1 MDQTSR
7 IVKAFLEAGYQA
19 TPNRRLMAE
28 LVATTDG
35 HFSAADLLD
44 RARQRRAKVGR
55 ASIFRG
61 LELLTALRVVERL
74 DLPDRSHAYVL
85 CDPDEHHHHL
95 VCSRC
100 GRSVD
105 VADGELARLV
115 DEIGRRHGYRIE
127 THRLELFGLCPACAG
142 AGEAADAATAPA
154 ADTSAAG
161 RGGPA

>member
-1 MDQTSR
+1 MDQTTR
-7 IVKAFLEAGYQA
+7 ILRAFEDAGYQ
-19 TPNRRLMAE
+19 TTSSRRLMAE
-28 LVATTDG
+28 LVAGSRG

-55 ASIFRG
+55 ATIFRA
-61 LELLTALRVVERL
+61 LEVLTALRVVERL
-74 DLPDRSHAYVL
+74 DLPNRSHAYVL

-115 DEIGRRHGYRIE
+115 DEIGRRNGYRIE
-127 THRLELFGLCPACAG
+127 THRLELFGICPMCAG
-142 AGEAADAATAPA
+142 SGAAAAVG
-154 ADTSAAG
+154 AD